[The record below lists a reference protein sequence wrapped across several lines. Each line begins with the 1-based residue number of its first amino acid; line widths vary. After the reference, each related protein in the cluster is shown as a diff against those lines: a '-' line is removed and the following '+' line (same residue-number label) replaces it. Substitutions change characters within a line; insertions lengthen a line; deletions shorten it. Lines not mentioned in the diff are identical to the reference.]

1 MPAVMSLGFAY
12 RGKNARITENSSL
25 GGEVLEWSI
34 RIAC

>member
-1 MPAVMSLGFAY
+1 MLTVLALSFASWK
-12 RGKNARITENSSL
+12 KNARIAENSSL